1 MKGEEARLNRWVSF
15 SIYIYTSGLYGGVL
29 EWHREQT

>member
-1 MKGEEARLNRWVSF
+1 MKGEETRLNRWVSF
-15 SIYIYTSGLYGGVL
+15 SIYIYTSGPYGGVL